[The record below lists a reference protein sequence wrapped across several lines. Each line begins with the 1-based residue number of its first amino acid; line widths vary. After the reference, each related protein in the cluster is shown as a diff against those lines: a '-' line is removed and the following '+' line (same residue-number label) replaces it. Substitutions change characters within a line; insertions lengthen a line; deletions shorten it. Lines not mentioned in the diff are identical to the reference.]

1 MRIKSVEKNFLREA
15 KTVEKVENP
24 KFMQEDFPAFPQG
37 SVEAHL
43 SSINLKNICLDKQLN

>member
-37 SVEAHL
+37 SVEAYL
-43 SSINLKNICLDKQLN
+43 SSINLKNICLDKRLN